1 MMKKRFNKI
10 ISILFA
16 GLLLSSVYAGTAF
29 AWSEHAMIL
38 NPMFQSM
45 PEVAKAKPVKA
56 ETLGSFLV
64 AEGNG
69 LEKILKSDEEW
80 NRKNL
85 KNYRALPDALFF
97 KASADPKEAIKRFCD
112 AVRIS
117 DRYYYTLYIRQMPG
131 SPSTG
136 AAIVKGSKLTYLK
149 DLSDIDD
156 RTYLRV
162 LPGKSVSVIDVLGT
176 ASDEID
182 LGIDIGLFEDNE
194 TAQGKKLNFGKQP
207 FGNPNLEY
215 SSQAPFHMGF
225 YNEAGIVYALAGF
238 LKETYPEYRIHQFKV
253 LSEYAFKTGHDYW
266 GWRFM
271 GWGIHYLS
279 DISMPYHSVVLP
291 GVSTAKMLW
300 INTIAMT
307 GKDQAK
313 KDAVQLVS
321 NRHGALEKYQ
331 KYATRNAYAKK
342 NGGNILIAPVKTA
355 LQVPVYNDNIPRE
368 NVSKM
373 AAKYAKETD
382 KALVE
387 CMPPKYVSD
396 PKVEFN
402 DLPGTDRI
410 LDTVMKEKGRQCIDK
425 MDALDEELFKPA
437 VIYSRSYIEAILK
450 RK

>member
-1 MMKKRFNKI
+1 MKKRFNKI

-29 AWSEHAMIL
+29 AWSEHELIL
-38 NPMFQSM
+38 MPMFQSM

-64 AEGNG
+64 AEGKG

-85 KNYRALPDALFF
+85 KNYRAMPDTLFF
-97 KASADPKEAIKRFCD
+97 KASADQKESIKRFCD

-131 SPSTG
+131 ASSTG
-136 AAIVKGSKLTYLK
+136 AAIVKGSGLTYLK

-156 RTYLRV
+156 RTYLRL
-162 LPGKSVSVIDVLGT
+162 LPEKPVSVLDELGT
-176 ASDEID
+176 AADEPD
-182 LGIDIGLFEDNE
+182 LGIDIGLFEDND

-225 YNEAGIVYALAGF
+225 YHEAGIVYALAGF

-300 INTIAMT
+300 INTIAMA

-331 KYATRNAYAKK
+331 KYATRNAYARK
-342 NGGNILIAPVKTA
+342 NRGSILTIPVKTV
-355 LQVPVYNDNIPRE
+355 VPVYNDNVPRE

-387 CMPPKYVSD
+387 CMPQKYVSD

-402 DLPGTDRI
+402 DLPGTDKI
-410 LDTVMKEKGRQCIDK
+410 LDTVMKEKGQQCIDK
-425 MDALDEELFKPA
+425 MNALDEELFKPA
-437 VIYSRSYIEAILK
+437 LIYGESYIEAILK
-450 RK
+450 GK

>member
-1 MMKKRFNKI
+1 MKKIKKF
-10 ISILFA
+10 LTMFFA
-16 GLLLSSVYAGTAF
+16 ALLVATVHTVTAF

-38 NPMFQSM
+38 DPMFQSM

-64 AEGNG
+64 AEGKG
-69 LEKILKSDEEW
+69 LEAILKLDEQW

-85 KNYRALPDALFF
+85 KNYRPLPDALLF
-97 KASADPKEAIKRFCD
+97 KASDNPKEAIKRFCD
-112 AVRIS
+112 AARIS
-117 DRYYYTLYIRQMPG
+117 DRYYYNLYIRKMPKASSAG
-131 SPSTG
+131 M
-136 AAIVKGSKLTYLK
+136 AIVKGAGLTYLK

-162 LPGKSVSVIDVLGT
+162 LPGKPVSVLDVLGT
-176 ASDEID
+176 AADEPD
-182 LGIDIGLFEDNE
+182 MGIDIGLFEDNG
-194 TAQGKKLNFGKQP
+194 TAQGKKLNFGVQP
-207 FGNPNLEY
+207 FGNVNLEY

-253 LSEYAFKTGHDYW
+253 LSEYAFKSGHDYW

-271 GWGIHYLS
+271 GWGLHYLS

-300 INTIAMT
+300 INAKAMA

-331 KYATRNAYAKK
+331 KYATRDLF
-342 NGGNILIAPVKTA
+342 GRKTA
-355 LQVPVYNDNIPRE
+355 DAVTKTVMPVYNDNVPRE

-373 AAKYAKETD
+373 AAKHAKETD
-382 KALVE
+382 RILVE
-387 CMPPKYVSD
+387 CMPQKYVSD
-396 PKVEFN
+396 PTVEFN
-402 DLPGTDRI
+402 DLPGTEKI
-410 LDTVMKEKGRQCIDK
+410 MDTVLKEKGQQCIDK
-425 MDALDEELFKPA
+425 MNAQDALLFKPA
-437 VIYSRSYIEAILK
+437 LIYGQSYIEAILK
-450 RK
+450 GK

>member
-1 MMKKRFNKI
+1 MMKIKKI
-10 ISILFA
+10 MTMFFA
-16 GLLLSSVYAGTAF
+16 ALLVASVYAVTAF

-38 NPMFQSM
+38 DPMFQSM

-64 AEGNG
+64 AEGKG
-69 LEKILKSDEEW
+69 LEAILKSDEQW
-80 NRKNL
+80 NRKNI

-97 KASADPKEAIKRFCD
+97 KASTDPKVAIKRFCD
-112 AVRIS
+112 AARIS
-117 DRYYYTLYIRQMPG
+117 DRYYYNLYIRKMPKT
-131 SPSTG
+131 SSTG
-136 AAIVKGSKLTYLK
+136 AGIVKGAGLTYLK

-162 LPGKSVSVIDVLGT
+162 LPGKSVNVMDVLGT
-176 ASDEID
+176 AADEPD
-182 LGIDIGLFEDNE
+182 MGIDIGLFEDND

-207 FGNPNLEY
+207 FGNANLEY

-225 YNEAGIVYALAGF
+225 YNESGIVYTLAGF

-253 LSEYAFKTGHDYW
+253 LSEYAFKTGHNYW

-271 GWGIHYLS
+271 GWGVHYLS

-300 INTIAMT
+300 INAKAMA

-321 NRHGALEKYQ
+321 NRHGAMEKYQ
-331 KYATRNAYAKK
+331 KYATRDLFGEKDA
-342 NGGNILIAPVKTA
+342 NIMTKTA
-355 LQVPVYNDNIPRE
+355 VPVYNDNVPRE

-373 AAKYAKETD
+373 AAKQAKETD
-382 KALVE
+382 RILVE
-387 CMPPKYVSD
+387 CMPAKYVSD
-396 PKVEFN
+396 PTLEFN
-402 DLPGTDRI
+402 DLPGTEKI
-410 LDTVMKEKGRQCIDK
+410 MDTVLKEKGRQCIDK
-425 MDALDEELFKPA
+425 MNAQNALLFKPA
-437 VIYSRSYIEAILK
+437 LLYGESYIEAILRNK
-450 RK
+450 

>member
-1 MMKKRFNKI
+1 MKKIKKF
-10 ISILFA
+10 LTMFFA
-16 GLLLSSVYAGTAF
+16 ALLVATVHTVTAF

-38 NPMFQSM
+38 DPMFQSM

-64 AEGNG
+64 AEGKG
-69 LEKILKSDEEW
+69 LEAILKLDEQW

-85 KNYRALPDALFF
+85 KNYRPLPDALLF
-97 KASADPKEAIKRFCD
+97 KASDNPKEAIKRFCD
-112 AVRIS
+112 AARIS
-117 DRYYYTLYIRQMPG
+117 DRYYYNLYIRKMPKASSAG
-131 SPSTG
+131 M
-136 AAIVKGSKLTYLK
+136 AIVKGAGLTYLK

-162 LPGKSVSVIDVLGT
+162 LPGKPVSVLDVLGT
-176 ASDEID
+176 AADEPD
-182 LGIDIGLFEDNE
+182 MGIDIGLFEDNG
-194 TAQGKKLNFGKQP
+194 TAQGKKLNFGVQP
-207 FGNPNLEY
+207 FGNVNLEY

-253 LSEYAFKTGHDYW
+253 LSEYAFKSGHDYW

-300 INTIAMT
+300 INAKAMA

-313 KDAVQLVS
+313 KDAIQLVS

-331 KYATRNAYAKK
+331 KYATRNAYARK
-342 NGGNILIAPVKTA
+342 NMGSILTIPVKTV
-355 LQVPVYNDNIPRE
+355 VPVYNDNVPRE

-387 CMPPKYVSD
+387 CMPQKYVSD

-402 DLPGTDRI
+402 DLPGTDKI
-410 LDTVMKEKGRQCIDK
+410 LDTVMKEKGQQCIDK
-425 MDALDEELFKPA
+425 MNALDEELFKPA
-437 VIYSRSYIEAILK
+437 LIYGESYIEAILK
-450 RK
+450 GK

>member
-1 MMKKRFNKI
+1 MKNRFNKI
-10 ISILFA
+10 FSILFA

-29 AWSEHAMIL
+29 AWSEHELIL
-38 NPMFQSM
+38 MPMYQSM
-45 PEVAKAKPVKA
+45 TEVAKAKPVKA

-64 AEGNG
+64 SEGKG

-80 NRKNL
+80 NRINL
-85 KNYRALPDALFF
+85 KNYRPLPDALFF
-97 KASADPKEAIKRFCD
+97 KASADQKVAIKRFCD

-117 DRYYYTLYIRQMPG
+117 DRYYYALYIRQMQG
-131 SPSTG
+131 APSTG
-136 AAIVKGSKLTYLK
+136 AAIVKGSGLTYLK

-156 RTYLRV
+156 KSYLRI
-162 LPGKSVSVIDVLGT
+162 LSGKTVSVMDVLGT
-176 ASDEID
+176 ASDEPD
-182 LGIDIGLFEDNE
+182 LGIDIGLFEDND

-225 YNEAGIVYALAGF
+225 YNEASIVYALASF

-253 LSEYAFKTGHDYW
+253 LSEYAFKTGHYYW

-279 DISMPYHSVVLP
+279 DLSMPYHSVVLP

-300 INTIAMT
+300 INTKAMA

-331 KYATRNAYAKK
+331 KYALRAVYTKK
-342 NGGNILIAPVKTA
+342 DMGNILITTVKTTV
-355 LQVPVYNDNIPRE
+355 QVPVYNDNVPRD

-373 AAKYAKETD
+373 AAKHAKETD
-382 KALVE
+382 DALVE
-387 CMPPKYVSD
+387 CMPQKYVSD

-410 LDTVMKEKGRQCIDK
+410 LDTVTKAKGQQCIDK
-425 MDALDEELFKPA
+425 TNALLGELFKPA
-437 VIYSRSYIEAILK
+437 GIYCRSYIEAILK
-450 RK
+450 GK

>member
-1 MMKKRFNKI
+1 MKKRFNKI

-29 AWSEHAMIL
+29 AWSEHELIL
-38 NPMFQSM
+38 MPMFQSM

-64 AEGNG
+64 AEGKG

-85 KNYRALPDALFF
+85 KNYRAMPDILFF
-97 KASADPKEAIKRFCD
+97 KASADQKESIKRFCD

-131 SPSTG
+131 ASSTG
-136 AAIVKGSKLTYLK
+136 AAIVKGSGLTYLK

-156 RTYLRV
+156 RTYLRL
-162 LPGKSVSVIDVLGT
+162 LPEKPVSVLDELGT
-176 ASDEID
+176 AADEPD
-182 LGIDIGLFEDNE
+182 LGIDIGLFEDND

-225 YNEAGIVYALAGF
+225 YHEAGIVYALAGF

-300 INTIAMT
+300 INTIAMA

-331 KYATRNAYAKK
+331 KYATRNAYARK
-342 NGGNILIAPVKTA
+342 NMGSILTIPVKTV
-355 LQVPVYNDNIPRE
+355 VPVYNDNVPRE

-387 CMPPKYVSD
+387 CMPQKYVSD

-402 DLPGTDRI
+402 DLPGTDKI
-410 LDTVMKEKGRQCIDK
+410 LDTVMKEKGQQCIDK
-425 MDALDEELFKPA
+425 MNALDEELFKPA
-437 VIYSRSYIEAILK
+437 LIYGESYIEAILK
-450 RK
+450 GK